1 MIGEETHTHTHTHVC
16 AAEKE
21 REREMI
27 KVIQSAAAFKPT
39 HIDSL
44 WNLFERF
51 TLRLP

>member
-1 MIGEETHTHTHTHVC
+1 MIGEETHTHIHVC
-16 AAEKE
+16 AAE

>member
-1 MIGEETHTHTHTHVC
+1 MIGEETHTHTHTRVRSR
-16 AAEKE
+16 E